1 MAQRGSHKARMWLQ
15 LIMGQHFKASS
26 QDEMS
31 YINKCDGLTAAN
43 LQDDMGIGDFMKYL
57 DSFLSDFLKSLN
69 KIRIS

>member
-1 MAQRGSHKARMWLQ
+1 
-15 LIMGQHFKASS
+15 
-26 QDEMS
+26 MS

-69 KIRIS
+69 KIRISWNSWVNQWFREINGFAISL